1 VSLVA
6 HTRCRRGEYRADEG
20 IARRS
25 ISLRLSYCVSPVDRA
40 ASLPSLN
47 TTIVLCL
54 LIPRERSKTFIADLQ
69 VVVIT
74 RPPIVRSYC
83 AGNKSIRWP
92 VNRARSKP

>member
-54 LIPRERSKTFIADLQ
+54 LIPRERSKTFSVSKLATNS
-69 VVVIT
+69 VT
-74 RPPIVRSYC
+74 PINSGDC
-83 AGNKSIRWP
+83 AGSFKTGHH
-92 VNRARSKP
+92 